1 MINAYFTTRKIAQAL
16 ATSLKDATLNQCFS
30 TSTQEFVAEFVGKHD
45 IYWLKISITKT
56 CALCS
61 LQVRN
66 GELPKKRLAQFVE
79 LNDMQVL
86 HVEAHF
92 MERSFAIHFS
102 NELSL
107 IFKLY
112 GGASNI
118 ILLKNGQATQAFKQN
133 RSNDLE
139 RKTAN
144 FTPDKKIDF
153 DIFSQISCIFEL
165 KKQLPFLNNG
175 LIIKY
180 LENANFDNLETQ
192 EEKTILLENLSE
204 YLANPVFYINKT
216 TEGYEFTLL
225 ETEETAQTNLLETED
240 ALEATA
246 FFARKYLTENR
257 FSEAQTEQKKQI
269 DPQII
274 KAQKAI
280 ENIDL
285 AIAQLQAAV
294 PKRHIADIIMAN
306 LGNIKMGEESVV
318 LPNFY
323 ADNQPIKIGLKR
335 DESPQKNAERYYQ
348 KGKKSHLELLNLEKK
363 RLDAQEKLVVLNAQL
378 QEVAQA
384 TNDKQLKIK
393 QKIQPTTQEL
403 NLPYR
408 LFEHKGTQ
416 IWVGKSAESNDEIL
430 RLAHKNDTWLH
441 ARGVAGSHVLVRHA
455 AKPLEKATLQIAA
468 DLAAYYSKGKTQ
480 AMCPV
485 IYTPRKF
492 VRKPK
497 GAAAGAVLLEKES
510 VIMATPKLPNP

>member
-86 HVEAHF
+86 GIEAHF

-153 DIFSQISCIFEL
+153 DVFSQISCIFEL

-204 YLANPVFYINKT
+204 
-216 TEGYEFTLL
+216 
-225 ETEETAQTNLLETED
+225 
-240 ALEATA
+240 
-246 FFARKYLTENR
+246 
-257 FSEAQTEQKKQI
+257 
-269 DPQII
+269 
-274 KAQKAI
+274 
-280 ENIDL
+280 
-285 AIAQLQAAV
+285 
-294 PKRHIADIIMAN
+294 
-306 LGNIKMGEESVV
+306 
-318 LPNFY
+318 
-323 ADNQPIKIGLKR
+323 
-335 DESPQKNAERYYQ
+335 
-348 KGKKSHLELLNLEKK
+348 
-363 RLDAQEKLVVLNAQL
+363 
-378 QEVAQA
+378 
-384 TNDKQLKIK
+384 
-393 QKIQPTTQEL
+393 
-403 NLPYR
+403 
-408 LFEHKGTQ
+408 
-416 IWVGKSAESNDEIL
+416 
-430 RLAHKNDTWLH
+430 
-441 ARGVAGSHVLVRHA
+441 
-455 AKPLEKATLQIAA
+455 
-468 DLAAYYSKGKTQ
+468 
-480 AMCPV
+480 
-485 IYTPRKF
+485 
-492 VRKPK
+492 
-497 GAAAGAVLLEKES
+497 
-510 VIMATPKLPNP
+510 